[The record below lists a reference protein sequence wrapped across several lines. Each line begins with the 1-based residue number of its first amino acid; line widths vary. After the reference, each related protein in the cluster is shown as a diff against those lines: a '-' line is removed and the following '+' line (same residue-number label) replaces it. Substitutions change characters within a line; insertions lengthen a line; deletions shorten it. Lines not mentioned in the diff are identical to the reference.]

1 MTTLAPP
8 PGARLRSPS
17 MKKDLMNLKKSPI
30 ILAAAAA
37 FALALTGC
45 TSGGEEPAAAGPNV
59 PVGDEIS
66 TTADPELTKLLPES
80 IAEKGRIDIAVDI
93 PFPPMAM
100 YDDAN
105 REIGFDP
112 ELGRL
117 IGQKLGV
124 DVSLNKQAF
133 DSVIPALQAG
143 KSDLIMSGMN
153 DTVERQQTLAFVDY
167 SHGGFAIAV
176 KAGNEA
182 GITTQTDLCGKTVS
196 VQKATIQGDLLR
208 AMDCGV
214 NVMELPSD
222 LDAQTALRAGKS
234 QAYVAD
240 AVVTE
245 YVVATT
251 DDGEAFDIVRDP
263 ENPAGFNPV
272 YSGIG
277 ILKENT
283 ELVSAVQAA
292 LQALIEEGTYQEVL
306 ERNHIDAYAVEAAEV
321 NQGKDAS

>member
-1 MTTLAPP
+1 
-8 PGARLRSPS
+8 
-17 MKKDLMNLKKSPI
+17 MKKTPLTL
-30 ILAAAAA
+30 LASAA
-37 FALALTGC
+37 ALALLLTGC
-45 TSGGEEPAAAGPNV
+45 QSSGGDDAASAAGDAGGANL
-59 PVGDEIS
+59 PVGDEIA
-66 TTADPELTKLLPES
+66 TTVDPALTELLPAE
-80 IAEKGRIDIAVDI
+80 IVEKGRIDIAVDI

-117 IGQKLGV
+117 LGQKLGI

-133 DSVIPALQAG
+133 DSVIPSLQAG
-143 KSDLIMSGMN
+143 KNDIIMSGMN
-153 DTVERQQTLAFVDY
+153 DTPERQETLSFVNY
-167 SHGGFAIAV
+167 THGGFAIAV
-176 KAGNEA
+176 QQGNEA
-182 GITTQTDLCGKTVS
+182 GIETQRDLCGLTVS
-196 VQKATIQGDLLR
+196 VQKATVQGDLLR

-251 DDGEAFDIVRDP
+251 DDGNAFEIVRDP
-263 ENPAGFNPV
+263 ENPAGFEPV

-277 ILKENT
+277 VLKDQT
-283 ELVSAVQAA
+283 ELVEAIRSA
-292 LQALIEEGTYQEVL
+292 LQALIDEGTYQEVL
-306 ERNHIDAYAVEAAEV
+306 ERNSIGAYAVDSAMV
-321 NQGKDAS
+321 NQGASAS

>member
-1 MTTLAPP
+1 
-8 PGARLRSPS
+8 
-17 MKKDLMNLKKSPI
+17 MKKVPMKKTPLL
-30 ILAAAAA
+30 LAATA
-37 FALALTGC
+37 ALALVLTGC
-45 TSGGEEPAAAGPNV
+45 SGGDSAEQPAAGPNI
-59 PVGDEIS
+59 PTGDEIS
-66 TTADPELTKLLPES
+66 TTADPALTALLPEDIVKNGKIG
-80 IAEKGRIDIAVDI
+80 IAIDI

-100 YDDAN
+100 YDEHN
-105 REIGFDP
+105 REVGFDP

-117 IGQKLGV
+117 LGQKLGI

-143 KSDLIMSGMN
+143 KSDMIMSGMN
-153 DTVERQQTLAFVDY
+153 DTTERQQTLSFVDY
-167 SHGGFAIAV
+167 SRGGFAIAV
-176 KAGNEA
+176 KSGNEV
-182 GITTQTDLCGKTVS
+182 GITTQDDLCGKTVS

-208 AMDCGV
+208 AMDCDV
-214 NVMELPSD
+214 TVMELPSD

-240 AVVTE
+240 AVVAE

-251 DDGEAFDIVRDP
+251 DDGKAFEIVRDP

-283 ELVSAVQAA
+283 ELVEAVRAA

-306 ERNHIDAYAVEAAEV
+306 DRNHIGAYAVDAAEI
-321 NQGKDAS
+321 NQGKDA

>member
-1 MTTLAPP
+1 
-8 PGARLRSPS
+8 
-17 MKKDLMNLKKSPI
+17 MKKVPMKKTPLL
-30 ILAAAAA
+30 LAATA
-37 FALALTGC
+37 ALALVLTGC
-45 TSGGEEPAAAGPNV
+45 SGGDSAEQPAAGPNI
-59 PVGDEIS
+59 PTGDEIS
-66 TTADPELTKLLPES
+66 TTADPALTALLPEDIVKNGKIG
-80 IAEKGRIDIAVDI
+80 IAIDI

-100 YDDAN
+100 YDEHN
-105 REIGFDP
+105 REVGFDP

-117 IGQKLGV
+117 LGQKLGI

-143 KSDLIMSGMN
+143 KSDMIMSGMN
-153 DTVERQQTLAFVDY
+153 DTTERQQTLSFVDY
-167 SHGGFAIAV
+167 SRGGFAIAV
-176 KAGNEA
+176 KSGNEV
-182 GITTQTDLCGKTVS
+182 GITTQDDLCGKTVS

-208 AMDCGV
+208 AMDCDV
-214 NVMELPSD
+214 TVMELPSD

-240 AVVTE
+240 AVVAE

-251 DDGEAFDIVRDP
+251 DDGKAFEIVRDP

-283 ELVSAVQAA
+283 ELVEAVRAA

-306 ERNHIDAYAVEAAEV
+306 DRNHIGAYAVEAAEI
-321 NQGKDAS
+321 NQGKDA

>member
-1 MTTLAPP
+1 M
-8 PGARLRSPS
+8 
-17 MKKDLMNLKKSPI
+17 
-30 ILAAAAA
+30 
-37 FALALTGC
+37 LTGC
-45 TSGGEEPAAAGPNV
+45 SGGDSAEQPAAGPNI
-59 PVGDEIS
+59 PTGDEIS
-66 TTADPELTKLLPES
+66 TTADPALTALLPEDIVKNGKIG
-80 IAEKGRIDIAVDI
+80 IAIDI

-100 YDDAN
+100 YDEHN
-105 REIGFDP
+105 REVGFDP

-117 IGQKLGV
+117 LGQKLGI

-143 KSDLIMSGMN
+143 KSDMIMSGMN
-153 DTVERQQTLAFVDY
+153 DTTERQQTLSFVDY
-167 SHGGFAIAV
+167 SRGGFAIAV
-176 KAGNEA
+176 KSGNEV
-182 GITTQTDLCGKTVS
+182 GITTQDDLCGKTVS

-208 AMDCGV
+208 AMDCDV
-214 NVMELPSD
+214 TVMELPSD

-240 AVVTE
+240 AVVAE

-251 DDGEAFDIVRDP
+251 DDGKAFEIVRDP

-283 ELVSAVQAA
+283 ELVEAVRAA

-306 ERNHIDAYAVEAAEV
+306 DRNHIGAYAVEAAEI
-321 NQGKDAS
+321 NQGKDA

>member
-1 MTTLAPP
+1 
-8 PGARLRSPS
+8 
-17 MKKDLMNLKKSPI
+17 MKKTPLS
-30 ILAAAAA
+30 LAAAAA
-37 FALALTGC
+37 AALALVLTGC
-45 TSGGEEPAAAGPNV
+45 SGGSDSAGGSASTGGEGQGGPSV
-59 PVGDEIS
+59 PTGDEIS
-66 TTADPELTKLLPES
+66 TTADPELTKLLPKA
-80 IAEKGRIDIAVDI
+80 ITEKGSIGIAVDI

-100 YDDAN
+100 YDEQN
-105 REIGFDP
+105 RAVGFDP

-117 IGQKLGV
+117 LGQKLGI
-124 DVSLNKQAF
+124 DVSINKQAF

-143 KSDLIMSGMN
+143 KSDIIMSGMN
-153 DTVERQQTLAFVDY
+153 DTEERQSTLSFVDY

-182 GITTQTDLCGKTVS
+182 GVKAQRDLCGKTVS

-208 AMDCGV
+208 AMDCDV
-214 NVMELPSD
+214 SVMELPSD

-240 AVVTE
+240 AVVAE

-251 DDGEAFDIVRDP
+251 GDGKAFEIVRDP

-277 ILKENT
+277 ILKDNT
-283 ELVSAVQAA
+283 ELVAAVQAA
-292 LQALIEEGTYQEVL
+292 LQALIEEGTYEQVL
-306 ERNHIDAYAVEAAEV
+306 ERNHIAAYAVESAEV
-321 NQGKDAS
+321 NQGKDA

>member
-1 MTTLAPP
+1 
-8 PGARLRSPS
+8 
-17 MKKDLMNLKKSPI
+17 MKKTPLTL
-30 ILAAAAA
+30 LASAA
-37 FALALTGC
+37 ALALLLTGC
-45 TSGGEEPAAAGPNV
+45 QSAGGDDTASAAGEAGGANL
-59 PVGDEIS
+59 PVGDEIA
-66 TTADPELTKLLPES
+66 TTVDPALTELLPAE
-80 IAEKGRIDIAVDI
+80 IVEKGRIDIAVDI

-117 IGQKLGV
+117 LGQKLGI

-133 DSVIPALQAG
+133 DSVIPSLQAG
-143 KSDLIMSGMN
+143 KNDIIMSGMN
-153 DTVERQQTLAFVDY
+153 DTPERQETLSFVNY
-167 SHGGFAIAV
+167 THGGFAIAV
-176 KAGNEA
+176 QQGNEA
-182 GITTQTDLCGKTVS
+182 GIETQRDLCGLTVS
-196 VQKATIQGDLLR
+196 VQKATVQGDLLR

-251 DDGEAFDIVRDP
+251 DDGNAFEIVRDP
-263 ENPAGFNPV
+263 ENPAGFEPV

-277 ILKENT
+277 VLKDQT
-283 ELVSAVQAA
+283 ELVEAIRSA
-292 LQALIEEGTYQEVL
+292 LQALIDEGTYQEVL
-306 ERNHIDAYAVEAAEV
+306 ERNSIGAYAVDSAMV
-321 NQGKDAS
+321 NQGASAS

>member
-1 MTTLAPP
+1 
-8 PGARLRSPS
+8 
-17 MKKDLMNLKKSPI
+17 MKKTPLTL
-30 ILAAAAA
+30 LASAA
-37 FALALTGC
+37 ALALLLTGC
-45 TSGGEEPAAAGPNV
+45 SSGGGGGDDTGSGGGTAGGANL
-59 PVGDEIS
+59 PVGDEIG
-66 TTADPELTKLLPES
+66 TTVDPALTELLPED
-80 IAEKGRIDIAVDI
+80 IVEKGRIDVAVDI

-117 IGQKLGV
+117 LGQKLGI

-133 DSVIPALQAG
+133 DSVIPSLQAG
-143 KSDLIMSGMN
+143 KNDIIMSGMN
-153 DTVERQQTLAFVDY
+153 DTPERQATLSFVNY
-167 SHGGFAIAV
+167 THGGFAIAV
-176 KAGNEA
+176 KKGNDAGVE
-182 GITTQTDLCGKTVS
+182 GQRDLCGLTVS
-196 VQKATIQGDLLR
+196 VQKATVQGDLLR
-208 AMDCGV
+208 AMDCDV

-251 DDGEAFDIVRDP
+251 DDGNAFEIVRDP
-263 ENPAGFNPV
+263 QNPAGFEPV

-277 ILKENT
+277 ILKEDT
-283 ELVSAVQAA
+283 ELVEAIRAA
-292 LQALIEEGTYQEVL
+292 LEALIDEGTYQEVL
-306 ERNHIDAYAVEAAEV
+306 DRNNIGAYAVETAEV
-321 NQGKDAS
+321 NQGKAAS

>member
-1 MTTLAPP
+1 
-8 PGARLRSPS
+8 
-17 MKKDLMNLKKSPI
+17 MKKTQLT
-30 ILAAAAA
+30 LAAAAA
-37 FALALTGC
+37 TAALALVLTGC
-45 TSGGEEPAAAGPNV
+45 SGGDTDKAAEGANLPK
-59 PVGDEIS
+59 GDEIS
-66 TTADPELTKLLPES
+66 TTVDAELTKLLPAD
-80 IAEKGRIDIAVDI
+80 IVEKGNIAIAVDI
-93 PFPPMAM
+93 PYPPMAM
-100 YDDAN
+100 YDDTN

-117 IGQKLGV
+117 LGQKLGI
-124 DVSLNKQAF
+124 DVVINKQAF

-143 KSDLIMSGMN
+143 KSDIIMSGMN
-153 DTVERQQTLAFVDY
+153 DTTERQETLSFVDY

-176 KAGNEA
+176 EKGNPA
-182 GITTQTDLCGKTVS
+182 GINTQQDLCGQTVS

-214 NVMELPSD
+214 EVMELPSD

-240 AVVTE
+240 AVVAE

-251 DDGEAFDIVRDP
+251 NDGDTFEIVRDP

-283 ELVSAVQAA
+283 ELVEAIRAA
-292 LQALIEEGTYQEVL
+292 LQALIEEGTYKEVL
-306 ERNHIDAYAVEAAEV
+306 DHNNIGAYAVETAEV
-321 NQGKDAS
+321 NQGKDA